1 MLVIGQRFGELHLKH
16 VIHGDAVCQAVALI
30 ESRAEKPEAGIKR
43 FTGLRFDV
51 NPAVDLHL
59 RNHPGRGL
67 TYRSRIYYPDVLVS
81 SMLGWRGQTK
91 CLMSGCHIKRL

>member
-1 MLVIGQRFGELHLKH
+1 
-16 VIHGDAVCQAVALI
+16 
-30 ESRAEKPEAGIKR
+30 
-43 FTGLRFDV
+43 LRFDV